1 MSSQYTIFVLYIR
14 DGIEPLDGNMDAT
27 NQEVNSEG
35 IVQFQGFRAVAG
47 IVRDVI
53 DYPDDEIET
62 ANRDANSEV
71 HQTQPVSGIVREAI
85 QPLAT
90 IIRQA
95 NSNTSQSGKS
105 LCLEWYIQR

>member
-1 MSSQYTIFVLYIR
+1 MEVS
-14 DGIEPLDGNMDAT
+14 

-35 IVQFQGFRAVAG
+35 DQTNPVSG
-47 IVRDVI
+47 IVRYVV

-85 QPLAT
+85 QPLAP
-90 IIRQA
+90 IIRQT
-95 NSNTSQSGKS
+95 NSNTSQSGKL
-105 LCLEWYIQR
+105 LCLDITAS

>member
-14 DGIEPLDGNMDAT
+14 DGIEPLDGDMDAT

-35 IVQFQGFRAVAG
+35 IVEYQGLRAVSG
-47 IVRDVI
+47 IVREVI

-85 QPLAT
+85 QPLAP
-90 IIRQA
+90 IIRQT
-95 NSNTSQSGKS
+95 NSNTSQSGKL
-105 LCLEWYIQR
+105 LCLDITAS